1 MRIVVSLLFTV
12 AIVLGTYAL
21 YLKSSVSSTGG
32 HPISAISTTHVEM
45 QLLQIAQAERAY
57 NAQNGS
63 YATLEQLDSSGSLTL
78 RTPDP
83 DGYAY
88 SVDASPAGFMATA
101 SHAGGNGGESADYP
115 TLSIDQTMT
124 VHAGN

>member
-1 MRIVVSLLFTV
+1 MRIVVSLLLTV
-12 AIVLGTYAL
+12 AIGMGVYAL
-21 YLKSSVSSTGG
+21 YLKSTVSSTGG
-32 HPISAISTTHVEM
+32 HPVSAISTTHVEM

-83 DGYAY
+83 DGYSY

-101 SHAGGNGGESADYP
+101 RHTGGSGVESNDYP
-115 TLSIDQTMT
+115 TLSIDQSMT
-124 VHAGN
+124 VQGGN